1 MAVEGLCGP
10 LVAVGGGGM
19 DANGEIL
26 DAIKGLIR
34 KDGSCYVVI
43 LPHASA
49 KVRCSGR
56 PTSTQAAATWSPAPP
71 PLPNFA

>member
-49 KVRCSGR
+49 KVRCS
-56 PTSTQAAATWSPAPP
+56 
-71 PLPNFA
+71 

>member
-1 MAVEGLCGP
+1 MAAEGLCGP

-43 LPHASA
+43 VPHASA

-56 PTSTQAAATWSPAPP
+56 PTSTLPLPAPAPP